1 MQAQLLNWYRTGGLR
16 ASRLWAEPSSVDHT
30 ASIAFPVQCAAL
42 QSPRGIFQDCNCV
55 WLQPHMQFSL
65 VKNMH
70 FHLAINMHFPIPMS
84 VHKLPSSVSIWRTK
98 LSPISGG
105 KILDVFEA
113 ETLDD
118 LEAETLAKLELE
130 SLEILEAE
138 TLANLEVG
146 LIVKLS
152 EFRMNACRTEH
163 AHGVDNYGSRMTYCC
178 MRPIPQVRP
187 PMSHVV
193 CGQYLGR
200 L

>member
-55 WLQPHMQFSL
+55 WLQTYMQFSL

-70 FHLAINMHFPIPMS
+70 FHLAINMHFPIPMP
-84 VHKLPSSVSIWRTK
+84 VHKLPTFSINVEDETLANFLAGKLLMLLRPKLSPNWNSKVSRFWRPK
-98 LSPISGG
+98 LSPIW
-105 KILDVFEA
+105 
-113 ETLDD
+113 
-118 LEAETLAKLELE
+118 KLG
-130 SLEILEAE
+130 SSS
-138 TLANLEVG
+138 NC
-146 LIVKLS
+146 LS
-152 EFRMNACRTEH
+152 FACRTEH
-163 AHGVDNYGSRMTYCC
+163 AQDNDNYGSRMTYCC